1 MPAQQPIPP
10 MSEAEH
16 QDHTDGVILALLL
29 DDDSQRPWIVQEVA
43 RELGD
48 LVDAADGLRRLVGA
62 GLVHRLHD
70 FVFASRAALCVERIT
85 Q

>member
-1 MPAQQPIPP
+1 MPTPQPIP
-10 MSEAEH
+10 MSEAER
-16 QDHTDGVILALLL
+16 QDHTDGVILSLLL
-29 DDDSQRPWIVQEVA
+29 DSDSQRPWTVQEVG

-48 LVDAADGLRRLVGA
+48 TEDAADGLRRLVGA

-70 FVFASRAALCVERIT
+70 FVFAARAALRADQIT

>member
-1 MPAQQPIPP
+1 MQHQPIP
-10 MSEAEH
+10 MSEAEK
-16 QDHTDGVILALLL
+16 QDHTDGVILSLLL
-29 DDDSQRPWIVQEVA
+29 DDDSQRPWTVQEVS

-48 LVDAADGLRRLVGA
+48 PEDAADGLRRLMGA

-70 FVFASRAALCVERIT
+70 FVFATRAALRADQIT

>member
-1 MPAQQPIPP
+1 MQHQPIP
-10 MSEAEH
+10 MSEAEK
-16 QDHTDGVILALLL
+16 QDHTDGVILSLLL
-29 DDDSQRPWIVQEVA
+29 DDDSQRPWTVQEVG

-48 LVDAADGLRRLVGA
+48 PEDAADGLRRLMGA

-70 FVFASRAALCVERIT
+70 FVFASRAALRADQIT

>member
-1 MPAQQPIPP
+1 
-10 MSEAEH
+10 
-16 QDHTDGVILALLL
+16 
-29 DDDSQRPWIVQEVA
+29 VQEVS

-48 LVDAADGLRRLVGA
+48 PEDAADGLRRLMGA

-70 FVFASRAALCVERIT
+70 FVFATRAALRADQIT